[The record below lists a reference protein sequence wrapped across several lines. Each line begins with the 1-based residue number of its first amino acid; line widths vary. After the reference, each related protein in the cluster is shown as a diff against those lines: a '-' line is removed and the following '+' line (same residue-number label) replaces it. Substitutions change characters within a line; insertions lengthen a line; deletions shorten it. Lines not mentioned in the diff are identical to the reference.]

1 MLQTLAIIFTTRVPQ
16 LKLLQLKSLRKKAIL
31 CLCFTIAPTFSIHAE
46 QVTAAIAANFAGTIK
61 QLKPLF
67 EQQSGHRLVTS
78 FASSGTLFAQIHNG
92 APFDVFLS
100 ADEQRPRQLIK
111 EGLAVADSPFIYA
124 TGRLV
129 LWSSQ
134 SELIDP
140 QGNVLRAGNWQQKG
154 IRHIAIAN
162 PKTAPYGRAA
172 LQTLKTMQL
181 VDATK
186 PYRVTGQNIAQ
197 TFQFVVSGNAQ
208 LGFIAQTQVLALPKS
223 ERGSHWQVP
232 KEMHSPIQ
240 QMAVMLNRGSNNSAA
255 EAFLYFLQSPQ
266 AKAIIRTQGYR

>member
-1 MLQTLAIIFTTRVPQ
+1 MHKTRSPTFTPRLASIRRPGSSFYTAIF
-16 LKLLQLKSLRKKAIL
+16 S
-31 CLCFTIAPTFSIHAE
+31 LCFAATLSFSVQAE
-46 QVTAAIAANFAGTIK
+46 QVTAAIAANFAGTMK

-100 ADEQRPRQLIK
+100 ADKQRPRQLIK
-111 EGLAVADSPFIYA
+111 EGLAVADSSFIYA
-124 TGRLV
+124 TGKLV

-134 SELIDP
+134 PTLIDP
-140 QGNVLRAGNWQQKG
+140 EGNVLRTGHWQQQG

-172 LQTLKTMQL
+172 MQTLKTMQL
-181 VDATK
+181 ADATK

-197 TFQFVVSGNAQ
+197 TFQFVASGNAQ
-208 LGFIAQTQVLALPKS
+208 LGFIAQAQLLALPES
-223 ERGSHWQVP
+223 ERGSHWPVP
-232 KEMHSPIQ
+232 KKMHEPIQ
-240 QMAVMLNRGSNNSAA
+240 QMAVMLHRGRDNKAA
-255 EAFLYFLQSPQ
+255 EAFLHFLQSPP
-266 AKAIIRTQGYR
+266 AKKVIRARGYQ

>member
-1 MLQTLAIIFTTRVPQ
+1 MHKTRSPTFTPRLFSKRRPGSPFYTAIF
-16 LKLLQLKSLRKKAIL
+16 S
-31 CLCFTIAPTFSIHAE
+31 LCFAATLSCSVQAE
-46 QVTAAIAANFAGTIK
+46 QLIAAIAANFAGTMQ

-92 APFDVFLS
+92 APFNVFLS
-100 ADEQRPRQLIK
+100 ADTQRPRELIK
-111 EGLAVADSPFIYA
+111 EGLAVADSSFIYA
-124 TGRLV
+124 TGKLV

-134 SELIDP
+134 PALIDP
-140 QGNVLRAGNWQQKG
+140 QGNILRAGDWQQKG
-154 IRHIAIAN
+154 IHHIAIAN

-181 VDATK
+181 VDATQ

-197 TFQFVVSGNAQ
+197 TFQFVASGNAQ
-208 LGFIAQTQVLALPKS
+208 LGFIAQTQLLALAES
-223 ERGSHWQVP
+223 ERGSHWPVP
-232 KEMHSPIQ
+232 KTMHEPIQ
-240 QMAVMLNRGSNNSAA
+240 QMAVLLHRGRDNKAA

-266 AKAIIRTQGYR
+266 AQELIRARGYQ